1 MGDLSILR
9 QNTRFPHMDFSISQ
23 LLVLL
28 FFLLPLIERFFGK
41 KKGGQTPSPERE
53 EIDVDDQLPE
63 MTWEETLE
71 RLESVLK
78 GEVRPSP
85 EPAPA
90 PSPRATRAREL
101 SGGSEFKSLA
111 PKPPMTEEERQKL
124 YSQFD
129 VVDESTDG
137 TILIRLDRQH
147 LRESVVL
154 NEILSRPVSMRR
166 RSA

>member
-9 QNTRFPHMDFSISQ
+9 QNTRFPLMDFSISQ
-23 LLVLL
+23 LLILL

-41 KKGGQTPSPERE
+41 KKGQQPQRPERE
-53 EIDVDDQLPE
+53 ELEIDDQLPE

-78 GEVRPSP
+78 GEVPPSP
-85 EPAPA
+85 EPEPA
-90 PSPRATRAREL
+90 IAPRATRAREL

-111 PKPPMTEEERQKL
+111 PRSPLTEEERQKL

-129 VVDESTDG
+129 VFDDGTDG
-137 TILIRLDRQH
+137 AIRIRLDRQH